1 MLCLKVRVQQGNTEI
16 TMSRIP
22 LSPDALRDQTE
33 SLNHLDKPQRLLSIS
48 GNAAYKS
55 RMTMRPI
62 RYLLLI
68 SAIFAICSGVA
79 LGKGW
84 RGIVP
89 LRSTRSDVEKL
100 LGPAPG
106 WNYDLEK
113 EAVHFE
119 YQTPETEC
127 GKEWGYWNVP
137 VNTVLGII
145 VASKE
150 RKSIVEWGVDSTYV
164 KIFLRPVANFD
175 YYNEDEGITFGVSGD
190 IVGQIT
196 YAPAREDWILACPG
210 RVIKSRRKEN

>member
-1 MLCLKVRVQQGNTEI
+1 
-16 TMSRIP
+16 
-22 LSPDALRDQTE
+22 
-33 SLNHLDKPQRLLSIS
+33 
-48 GNAAYKS
+48 
-55 RMTMRPI
+55 MTMGPLKH
-62 RYLLLI
+62 LLLI
-68 SAIFAICSGVA
+68 SALLAICSGVA

-89 LRSTRSDVEKL
+89 LHSTRSDVEKL
-100 LGPAPG
+100 LGPVPG
-106 WNYDLEK
+106 WNYYLEN
-113 EAVHFE
+113 ETVHFE

-175 YYNEDEGITFGVSGD
+175 YYDEDEGIEYSASRD
-190 IVGQIT
+190 IVNRII
-196 YAPAREDWILACPG
+196 YVPALKDWILACPG
-210 RVIKSRRKEN
+210 KVIKSRREEK